1 MVATAPPAMPSLID
15 GMPPLA
21 GWENRVQAAVQGDRP
36 IFLERTNLR
45 LTDISAG
52 FAIALHMHQPTIPVG
67 PDGQLINNLQH
78 MFDHPYD
85 GDNHNAGPFAY
96 CYARM
101 GDFIPELV
109 EQGCNPRVMLDYSG
123 TQIGRASCRER
134 V

>member
-52 FAIALHMHQPTIPVG
+52 FAIALHMHQPTIPAG

-85 GDNHNAGPFAY
+85 RSEEHTSELQLQSTIS
-96 CYARM
+96 YAVFCLKKKKRLM
-101 GDFIPELV
+101 
-109 EQGCNPRVMLDYSG
+109 NS
-123 TQIGRASCRER
+123 T
-134 V
+134 